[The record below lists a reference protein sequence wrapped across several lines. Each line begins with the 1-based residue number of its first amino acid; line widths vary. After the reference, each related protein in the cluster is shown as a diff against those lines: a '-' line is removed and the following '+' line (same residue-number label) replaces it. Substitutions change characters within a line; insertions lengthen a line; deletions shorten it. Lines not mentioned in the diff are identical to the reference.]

1 MDDVGFKKNRHTRGA
16 GMMNDSSTLRVPV
29 APVSPIAQLA
39 QIPEEK
45 IWLSKQKSA
54 RKFDESLFDFED

>member
-1 MDDVGFKKNRHTRGA
+1 
-16 GMMNDSSTLRVPV
+16 MMNDSSTLRVPV